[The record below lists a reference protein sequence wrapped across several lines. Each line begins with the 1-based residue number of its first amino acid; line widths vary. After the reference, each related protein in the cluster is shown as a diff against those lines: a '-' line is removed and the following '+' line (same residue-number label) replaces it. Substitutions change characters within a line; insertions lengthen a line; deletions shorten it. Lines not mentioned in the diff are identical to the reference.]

1 MACAGFC
8 VEDVL
13 PEDVLVLTAL
23 VVAALVAVPLLNTS
37 ATPPTPSADNAWKIE
52 PNRPLLDDV
61 LPFVW
66 LVLVLVLVLPLVWL
80 VVDWVNGLNQALL
93 LFEMA
98 PIVIGFPRELDSR
111 HVTGPNELALP

>member
-1 MACAGFC
+1 MNADMACAGFC

-13 PEDVLVLTAL
+13 PEDVE
-23 VVAALVAVPLLNTS
+23 VVAALVAVLLLDEPS
-37 ATPPTPSADNAWKIE
+37 ALPTPSADSAWKIE

-66 LVLVLVLVLPLVWL
+66 LVLVPPLAWLVE

-93 LFEMA
+93 LLEMA
-98 PIVIGFPRELDSR
+98 PIVIGFPREF
-111 HVTGPNELALP
+111 G